1 MIHVFRRHLLRVHSV
16 AGTLLVGKPWS
27 PPEKDVIHGK
37 ARRCAH
43 MSKHMNRI
51 LSEGEQYGEGN
62 KLRRYPSST

>member
-27 PPEKDVIHGK
+27 PLEKDVIHGK
-37 ARRCAH
+37 ARRYAH
-43 MSKHMNRI
+43 I